1 MAWLLEEA
9 PENCLNF
16 DSDSLEIDRQCF
28 SRVKFSG
35 TVDVMIFRFG
45 RYRLNTQLLELL
57 HDGTPVPIEPQV
69 FDLLRLLIEN
79 RDRIVSKDEVI
90 EVVWDGRIIS
100 DATLSSRVNALRRA
114 VGDDGSRQEV
124 IRTLPR
130 RGFRFVQSVNFEDEE
145 SLNLTDDVADRI
157 VENEERSIG
166 VARDKQQ
173 SDKPSIAVL
182 PFENISGDPDQ
193 EYFSDGVTED
203 VLTALSRIRWFFV
216 TARNSSFS
224 YKGTS
229 PDIRRVASELGVR
242 YVVEGSVRRS
252 GNRVR
257 VSAQLVDGL
266 SGNQIWAERY
276 DRELE
281 DVFVL
286 QDELALTL
294 CGAIEPELAKSEQHR
309 VRSKAPENMDA

>member
-1 MAWLLEEA
+1 M
-9 PENCLNF
+9 
-16 DSDSLEIDRQCF
+16 
-28 SRVKFSG
+28 
-35 TVDVMIFRFG
+35 
-45 RYRLNTQLLELL
+45 
-57 HDGTPVPIEPQV
+57 
-69 FDLLRLLIEN
+69 
-79 RDRIVSKDEVI
+79 
-90 EVVWDGRIIS
+90 
-100 DATLSSRVNALRRA
+100 
-114 VGDDGSRQEV
+114 
-124 IRTLPR
+124 
-130 RGFRFVQSVNFEDEE
+130 
-145 SLNLTDDVADRI
+145 NLTDDVADRI

-294 CGAIEPELAKSEQHR
+294 CGAIEPELAKSEQNR
-309 VRSKAPENMDA
+309 VRSKAPPRFSNGRMAIDLSTGAGVCTITMANAQTVANDANSKKSRRRSDLSNEASAPTGGIRTKPRRVKS